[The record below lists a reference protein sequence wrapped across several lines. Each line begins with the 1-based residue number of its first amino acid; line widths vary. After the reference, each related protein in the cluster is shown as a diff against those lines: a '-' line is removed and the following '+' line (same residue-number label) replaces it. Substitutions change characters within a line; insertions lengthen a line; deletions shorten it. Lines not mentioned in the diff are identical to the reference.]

1 MTSSSVRPVPPE
13 LPEQEPVR
21 TLRAVPPEQRPLRRR
36 STARVLLIDPQQCVL
51 LFSDRDPA
59 IDGPPWWMTPGGGVD
74 AGESDLQAAVR
85 EVQEETGLVLD
96 PSALIGPI
104 AARRVWHGYSDVVID
119 QQDKFFAA
127 YVDAFTVDVSGHTE
141 QEKITMT
148 ASRWWSRGELSVT
161 NETVWPVQLL
171 DIWDRIEAFGRGDAA
186 LWTMPD
192 ADESTVLPGLGWV
205 L

>member
-1 MTSSSVRPVPPE
+1 M
-13 LPEQEPVR
+13 
-21 TLRAVPPEQRPLRRR
+21 RAVPPKQRPLRRR

-59 IDGPPWWMTPGGGVD
+59 IDGPSWWMTPGGGVD

-119 QQDKFFAA
+119 QQDVFFAA
-127 YVDAFTVDVSGHTE
+127 YIDAFTVDVSGHTE

-148 ASRWWSRGELSVT
+148 ASKWWSRGELSVT

-192 ADESTVLPGLGWV
+192 ADESTVLPSLGWV